1 MVATAKIKSVA
12 KDVLLAPIYL
22 YQGRKVKRNTLRLP
36 EPEGARCGRVSLGEA
51 IDNTSDNISDYQQT
65 LSLMIVGDSAA
76 AGVGSQTQQDALVGQ
91 LIPALQQQALANEA
105 FGKQFNELTW
115 SLQATTG
122 HTSFDILR
130 RLYVLSKPSQPL
142 NVMVI
147 SVGVNDTT
155 AKVSTAQWQQQIEAI
170 IAIAQRKFGV
180 QQLIFARLPQMAQ
193 MPALPV
199 PLNGYVGSKALVL
212 DDILQQVCSDH
223 NGVTYMATDFAR
235 MLDEHANGEPID
247 IAVMFA
253 DDGFHPSS
261 TMYGYWAQQLAELIV
276 EVLDNPATPS

>member
-1 MVATAKIKSVA
+1 
-12 KDVLLAPIYL
+12 
-22 YQGRKVKRNTLRLP
+22 
-36 EPEGARCGRVSLGEA
+36 
-51 IDNTSDNISDYQQT
+51 
-65 LSLMIVGDSAA
+65 
-76 AGVGSQTQQDALVGQ
+76 
-91 LIPALQQQALANEA
+91 
-105 FGKQFNELTW
+105 
-115 SLQATTG
+115 
-122 HTSFDILR
+122 
-130 RLYVLSKPSQPL
+130 
-142 NVMVI
+142 
-147 SVGVNDTT
+147 
-155 AKVSTAQWQQQIEAI
+155 
-170 IAIAQRKFGV
+170 
-180 QQLIFARLPQMAQ
+180 MAQ

>member
-36 EPEGARCGRVSLGEA
+36 EPKGIRYGQVSLGEA
-51 IDNTSDNISDYQQT
+51 IGNTSDNANDSQQT

-76 AGVGSQTQQDALVGQ
+76 AGVGSQTQQDALAGQ
-91 LIPALQQQALANEA
+91 LIPALQQQALANQA

-115 SLQATTG
+115 LLQATTG

-180 QQLIFARLPQMAQ
+180 EQLIFARLPQMAQ

-212 DDILQQVCSDH
+212 DDILQKVCSDH

-261 TMYGYWAQQLAELIV
+261 LMYGYWAQQLAELIV
-276 EVLDNPATPS
+276 EVLDNPAISS

>member
-76 AGVGSQTQQDALVGQ
+76 AGVGSQTQQDALAGQ
-91 LIPALQQQALANEA
+91 LIPALQQQALANQG

-212 DDILQQVCSDH
+212 DDILQQVCSEH

-276 EVLDNPATPS
+276 EVLGNAEMPS